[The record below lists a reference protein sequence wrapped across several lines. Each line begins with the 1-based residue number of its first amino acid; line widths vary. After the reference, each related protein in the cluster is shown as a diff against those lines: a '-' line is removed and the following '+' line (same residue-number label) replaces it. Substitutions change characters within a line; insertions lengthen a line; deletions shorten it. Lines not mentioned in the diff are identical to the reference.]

1 MKQYWALLWINLA
14 SIPERLG
21 LVLTIVI
28 GVACA
33 VGVLAS
39 MLAIGEGAR
48 RQAMGAVR
56 ADHVVLLSVGA
67 QAPMQSS
74 IARDVAALIA
84 DLPGIKRNA
93 QGKPIVVAQ
102 MMVYVQARDRTSG
115 KKIGFAILGVG
126 PGITDYSPEFH
137 LTSGRLFKPGLRE
150 LIASNVCAMRY
161 ADFARG
167 DRRRMRGGDWE
178 VVGNFDIGHTGGNC
192 IVFADAA
199 VVLSTFSRDN
209 YNQIN
214 VRLDSPERA
223 TELSNSIAANPAL
236 HVVAKSEAELTE
248 EGTQQLNAILA
259 FVAYFVGSI
268 MAVAA
273 TLGAA
278 NSLYAVVDGRRR
290 ELATLR
296 ALGFRAL
303 PIIASM
309 MTEALLLSIPG
320 ALLGVALA
328 WLLFNGLTAS
338 PFGMSFQLAVTAPIA
353 AIGICWALAMGL
365 VGGVLPAV
373 RAARVPVTAALRAT

>member
-14 SIPERLG
+14 SIPQRLG

-39 MLAIGEGAR
+39 MLAMGEGAR

-56 ADHVVLLSVGA
+56 ADHLILLSVGA

-74 IARDVAALIA
+74 IPKDVAALIG

-93 QGKPIVVAQ
+93 HGKPIVVAQ
-102 MMVYVQARDRTSG
+102 MMVYVQARDRASG
-115 KKIGFAILGVG
+115 RKIGFAVFGVG

-150 LIASNVCAMRY
+150 LIASNVCATRY

-167 DRRRMRGGDWE
+167 DRRRMRGGDWQI
-178 VVGNFDIGHTGGNC
+178 VGNFDIGHTGGNC

-214 VRLDSPERA
+214 VRLESPERA
-223 TELSNSIAANPAL
+223 AELSSSIAANPAL
-236 HVVAKSEAELTE
+236 HVAAKSEAELTE
-248 EGTQQLNAILA
+248 EGTKQLNAILA

-296 ALGFRAL
+296 ALGFRSF

-309 MTEALLLSIPG
+309 MTEAMLLSLPG
-320 ALLGVALA
+320 ALLGVGLA

-338 PFGMSFQLAVTAPIA
+338 PFGLSFQLAVTAPIA
-353 AIGICWALAMGL
+353 AVGICWALVMGL
-365 VGGVLPAV
+365 VGGVLPAL

>member
-39 MLAIGEGAR
+39 MLAMGEGAR

-56 ADHVVLLSVGA
+56 ADHLILLSVGA

-74 IARDVAALIA
+74 ISRDVAALIG

-102 MMVYVQARDRTSG
+102 MMVYVQARDRATG
-115 KKIGFAILGVG
+115 RKIGFAVFGVG

-167 DRRRMRGGDWE
+167 DRRRLRGGDWQI
-178 VVGNFDIGHTGGNC
+178 VGNFDIGHTGGNC

-199 VVLSTFSRDN
+199 VVLSAFSRDN

-248 EGTQQLNAILA
+248 EGTKQLNAILA

-296 ALGFRAL
+296 ALGFRSF

-309 MTEALLLSIPG
+309 MTEAILLSLPG
-320 ALLGVALA
+320 ALLGVGLA

-338 PFGMSFQLAVTAPIA
+338 PFGLSFQLAVTAPIA
-353 AIGICWALAMGL
+353 AVGICWALGMGL
-365 VGGVLPAV
+365 VGGVLPAL

>member
-74 IARDVAALIA
+74 IARDVAALIG

-102 MMVYVQARDRTSG
+102 MMVYVQARDRASG
-115 KKIGFAILGVG
+115 KKIGFAVLGVG

-248 EGTQQLNAILA
+248 EGTKQLSAILA

-296 ALGFRAL
+296 ALGFRSF

-309 MTEALLLSIPG
+309 MTEALLLSLPG

-365 VGGVLPAV
+365 VGGILPAV

>member
-74 IARDVAALIA
+74 IARDVPATIG

-102 MMVYVQARDRTSG
+102 MMVYVQARDRASG
-115 KKIGFAILGVG
+115 KKIGFAVLGVG

-161 ADFARG
+161 ADFSLG

-223 TELSNSIAANPAL
+223 TELSNSIAANPSL

-296 ALGFRAL
+296 ALGFRAF

-309 MTEALLLSIPG
+309 MTEALLLSLPG

>member
-39 MLAIGEGAR
+39 MLAMGEGAR

-74 IARDVAALIA
+74 IARDVAASIA

-102 MMVYVQARDRTSG
+102 MMVYVQARDRASG
-115 KKIGFAILGVG
+115 KKIGFAVLGVG

-296 ALGFRAL
+296 ALGFRSF

-309 MTEALLLSIPG
+309 MTEAMLLSLPG
-320 ALLGVALA
+320 ALLGVGLA

>member
-39 MLAIGEGAR
+39 MLAMGEGAR
-48 RQAMGAVR
+48 RQVMGAVR
-56 ADHVVLLSVGA
+56 ADHLILLSVGA

-74 IARDVAALIA
+74 IPKDVAALIG

-102 MMVYVQARDRTSG
+102 MMVYVQARDRATG
-115 KKIGFAILGVG
+115 RKIGFAVFGVG

-167 DRRRMRGGDWE
+167 DRRRMRGGDWQI
-178 VVGNFDIGHTGGNC
+178 VGNFDIGHTGGNC

-214 VRLDSPERA
+214 VRLESPERA
-223 TELSNSIAANPAL
+223 TELSSSIAANPAL
-236 HVVAKSEAELTE
+236 HVAAKSEAELTE
-248 EGTQQLNAILA
+248 EGTKQLNAILT

-296 ALGFRAL
+296 ALGFRSF

-309 MTEALLLSIPG
+309 MTEAILLSLPG
-320 ALLGVALA
+320 ALLGVGLA

-338 PFGMSFQLAVTAPIA
+338 PFGLSFQLAVTAPIA
-353 AIGICWALAMGL
+353 AVGICWALVMGL
-365 VGGVLPAV
+365 VGGVLPAL

>member
-14 SIPERLG
+14 SIPERFG

-102 MMVYVQARDRTSG
+102 MMVYVQARDRASG
-115 KKIGFAILGVG
+115 KKIGFAVLGVG

-248 EGTQQLNAILA
+248 EGTKQLSAILA

-296 ALGFRAL
+296 ALGFRSF

-309 MTEALLLSIPG
+309 MTEALLLSLPG

>member
-74 IARDVAALIA
+74 IARDVPATIG

-102 MMVYVQARDRTSG
+102 MMVYVQARDRASG
-115 KKIGFAILGVG
+115 KKIGFAVLGVG

-236 HVVAKSEAELTE
+236 HIVAKSEAELTE

-268 MAVAA
+268 MAIAA

-296 ALGFRAL
+296 ALGFRSF

-309 MTEALLLSIPG
+309 MTEALLLSLPG

>member
-74 IARDVAALIA
+74 IARDVPATIG

-102 MMVYVQARDRTSG
+102 MMVYVQARDRASG
-115 KKIGFAILGVG
+115 KKIGFAVLGVG

-214 VRLDSPERA
+214 VRLDAPERA
-223 TELSNSIAANPAL
+223 TELSNSIAANPSL

-296 ALGFRAL
+296 ALGFRAF

-309 MTEALLLSIPG
+309 MTEALLLSLPG

>member
-74 IARDVAALIA
+74 IARDVPATIG

-102 MMVYVQARDRTSG
+102 MMVYVQARDRASG
-115 KKIGFAILGVG
+115 KKIGFAVLGVG

-223 TELSNSIAANPAL
+223 TELSNSIAANPSL

-296 ALGFRAL
+296 ALGFRSF

-309 MTEALLLSIPG
+309 MTEALLLSLPG

>member
-14 SIPERLG
+14 SIPQRLG

-39 MLAIGEGAR
+39 MLAMGEGAR

-56 ADHVVLLSVGA
+56 ADHLILLSVGA

-74 IARDVAALIA
+74 IPKDVAALIG

-102 MMVYVQARDRTSG
+102 MMVYVQARDRATG
-115 KKIGFAILGVG
+115 RKIGFAVFGVG

-167 DRRRMRGGDWE
+167 DRRRMRGGDWQI
-178 VVGNFDIGHTGGNC
+178 VGNFDIGHTGGNC

-214 VRLDSPERA
+214 VRLESPERA
-223 TELSNSIAANPAL
+223 TELSSSIAANPAL
-236 HVVAKSEAELTE
+236 HVAAKSEAELTE
-248 EGTQQLNAILA
+248 EGTKQLNAILA

-296 ALGFRAL
+296 ALGFRSF

-309 MTEALLLSIPG
+309 MTEAILLSLPG
-320 ALLGVALA
+320 ALLGVGLA

-338 PFGMSFQLAVTAPIA
+338 PFGLSFQLAVTAPIA
-353 AIGICWALAMGL
+353 AVGICWALVMGL
-365 VGGVLPAV
+365 VGGVLPAL

>member
-14 SIPERLG
+14 SIPQRLG

-39 MLAIGEGAR
+39 MLAMGEGAR

-56 ADHVVLLSVGA
+56 ADHLILLSVGA

-74 IARDVAALIA
+74 IPKDVAALIG

-102 MMVYVQARDRTSG
+102 MMVYVQARDRATG
-115 KKIGFAILGVG
+115 RKIGFAVFGVG

-167 DRRRMRGGDWE
+167 DRRRMRGGDWQI
-178 VVGNFDIGHTGGNC
+178 VGNFDIGHTGGNC

-214 VRLDSPERA
+214 VRLESPERA
-223 TELSNSIAANPAL
+223 AELSSSIAANPAL
-236 HVVAKSEAELTE
+236 HVAAKSEAELTE
-248 EGTQQLNAILA
+248 EGTKQLNAILA

-296 ALGFRAL
+296 ALGFRSF

-309 MTEALLLSIPG
+309 MTEAMLLSLPG
-320 ALLGVALA
+320 ALLGVGLA

-338 PFGMSFQLAVTAPIA
+338 PFGLSFQLAVTAPIA
-353 AIGICWALAMGL
+353 AVGICWALVMGL
-365 VGGVLPAV
+365 VGGVLPAL

>member
-39 MLAIGEGAR
+39 MLAMGEGAR

-56 ADHVVLLSVGA
+56 ADHLILLSVGA

-74 IARDVAALIA
+74 IARDVAALIG

-102 MMVYVQARDRTSG
+102 MMVYVQARDRATG
-115 KKIGFAILGVG
+115 RKIGFAVFGVG

-167 DRRRMRGGDWE
+167 DRRRMRGGDWQI
-178 VVGNFDIGHTGGNC
+178 VGNFDIGHTGGNC

-199 VVLSTFSRDN
+199 VVLSAFSRDN

-223 TELSNSIAANPAL
+223 AELSNSIAANPAL

-248 EGTQQLNAILA
+248 EGTKQLNAILA

-278 NSLYAVVDGRRR
+278 NSLYAMVDGRRR

-296 ALGFRAL
+296 ALGFRSF

-309 MTEALLLSIPG
+309 MTEAILLSLPG
-320 ALLGVALA
+320 ALLGVGLA

-338 PFGMSFQLAVTAPIA
+338 PFGLSFQLAVTAPIA
-353 AIGICWALAMGL
+353 AVGICWALGMGL
-365 VGGVLPAV
+365 VGGLLPAL

>member
-14 SIPERLG
+14 SIPQRLG

-39 MLAIGEGAR
+39 MLAMGEGAR

-56 ADHVVLLSVGA
+56 ADHLILLSVGA

-74 IARDVAALIA
+74 IPKDVAALIG

-102 MMVYVQARDRTSG
+102 MMVYVQARDRASG
-115 KKIGFAILGVG
+115 RKIGFAVFGVG

-161 ADFARG
+161 ANFARG
-167 DRRRMRGGDWE
+167 DRRRMRGGDWQI
-178 VVGNFDIGHTGGNC
+178 VGNFDIGHTGGNC

-214 VRLDSPERA
+214 VRLESPERA
-223 TELSNSIAANPAL
+223 AELSSSIAANPAL
-236 HVVAKSEAELTE
+236 HVAAKSEAELTE
-248 EGTQQLNAILA
+248 EGTKQLNAILA

-296 ALGFRAL
+296 ALGFRSF

-309 MTEALLLSIPG
+309 MTEAMLLSLPG
-320 ALLGVALA
+320 ALLGVGLA

-338 PFGMSFQLAVTAPIA
+338 PFGLSFQLAVTAPIA
-353 AIGICWALAMGL
+353 AVGICWALVMGL
-365 VGGVLPAV
+365 VGGVLPAL

>member
-14 SIPERLG
+14 SIPARLG

-39 MLAIGEGAR
+39 MLAMGEGAR

-56 ADHVVLLSVGA
+56 ADHLILLSVGA

-74 IARDVAALIA
+74 IARDVAALIG

-102 MMVYVQARDRTSG
+102 MMVYVQARDRATG
-115 KKIGFAILGVG
+115 RKIGFAVFGVG

-150 LIASNVCAMRY
+150 LIASNVCASRY

-167 DRRRMRGGDWE
+167 DRRRLRGGDWQI
-178 VVGNFDIGHTGGNC
+178 VGNFDIGHTGGNC

-223 TELSNSIAANPAL
+223 TELTNSIAANPAL
-236 HVVAKSEAELTE
+236 HLVAKSEAELTE
-248 EGTQQLNAILA
+248 EGTKQLNAILA

-296 ALGFRAL
+296 ALGFRSF

-309 MTEALLLSIPG
+309 MTEAILLSLPG
-320 ALLGVALA
+320 ALLGVGLA

-338 PFGMSFQLAVTAPIA
+338 PFGLSFQLAVTAPIA
-353 AIGICWALAMGL
+353 AVGICWALVMGL
-365 VGGVLPAV
+365 VGGVLPAL
-373 RAARVPVTAALRAT
+373 RAARVPVTEALRAT

>member
-39 MLAIGEGAR
+39 MLAMGEGAR

-56 ADHVVLLSVGA
+56 ADHLILLSVGA

-74 IARDVAALIA
+74 IPKDVAALIG

-102 MMVYVQARDRTSG
+102 MMVYVQARDRATG
-115 KKIGFAILGVG
+115 RKIGFAVFGVG

-167 DRRRMRGGDWE
+167 DRRRMRGGDWQI
-178 VVGNFDIGHTGGNC
+178 VGNFDIGHTGGNC

-214 VRLDSPERA
+214 VRLESPERA
-223 TELSNSIAANPAL
+223 TELSSSIAANPAL
-236 HVVAKSEAELTE
+236 HVAAKSEAELTE
-248 EGTQQLNAILA
+248 EGTKQLNAILA

-296 ALGFRAL
+296 ALGFRSF

-309 MTEALLLSIPG
+309 MTEAILLSLPG
-320 ALLGVALA
+320 ALLGVGLA

-338 PFGMSFQLAVTAPIA
+338 PFGLSFQLAVTAPIA
-353 AIGICWALAMGL
+353 AVGICWALVMGL
-365 VGGVLPAV
+365 VGGVLPAL

>member
-14 SIPERLG
+14 SIPQRLG

-39 MLAIGEGAR
+39 MLAMGEGAR

-56 ADHVVLLSVGA
+56 ADHLILLSVGA

-74 IARDVAALIA
+74 IPKDVAALIG

-102 MMVYVQARDRTSG
+102 MMVYVQARDRASG
-115 KKIGFAILGVG
+115 RKIGFAVFGVG

-236 HVVAKSEAELTE
+236 HIVAKSEAELTE
-248 EGTQQLNAILA
+248 EGTKQLNAILA

-296 ALGFRAL
+296 ALGFRSF

-309 MTEALLLSIPG
+309 MTEAMLLSLPG
-320 ALLGVALA
+320 ALLGVGLA

-338 PFGMSFQLAVTAPIA
+338 PFGLSFQLAVTAPIA
-353 AIGICWALAMGL
+353 AVGICWALVMGL
-365 VGGVLPAV
+365 VGGVLPAL

>member
-39 MLAIGEGAR
+39 MLAMGEGAR

-56 ADHVVLLSVGA
+56 ADHLILLSVGA

-74 IARDVAALIA
+74 IARDVAALIG

-102 MMVYVQARDRTSG
+102 MMVYVQARDRATG
-115 KKIGFAILGVG
+115 RKIGFAVFGVG

-150 LIASNVCAMRY
+150 IIASNVCAMRY

-167 DRRRMRGGDWE
+167 DRRRLRGGDWQI
-178 VVGNFDIGHTGGNC
+178 VGNFDIGHTGGNC

-199 VVLSTFSRDN
+199 VVLSAFSRDN

-223 TELSNSIAANPAL
+223 IELSNSIAANPAL

-248 EGTQQLNAILA
+248 EGTKQLNAILA

-296 ALGFRAL
+296 ALGFRSF

-309 MTEALLLSIPG
+309 MTEAILLSLPG
-320 ALLGVALA
+320 ALLGVGLA

-338 PFGMSFQLAVTAPIA
+338 PFGLSFQLAVSAPIA
-353 AIGICWALAMGL
+353 AVGICWALVMGL
-365 VGGVLPAV
+365 VGGVLPAL

>member
-1 MKQYWALLWINLA
+1 
-14 SIPERLG
+14 
-21 LVLTIVI
+21 
-28 GVACA
+28 
-33 VGVLAS
+33 
-39 MLAIGEGAR
+39 
-48 RQAMGAVR
+48 
-56 ADHVVLLSVGA
+56 
-67 QAPMQSS
+67 
-74 IARDVAALIA
+74 
-84 DLPGIKRNA
+84 
-93 QGKPIVVAQ
+93 
-102 MMVYVQARDRTSG
+102 
-115 KKIGFAILGVG
+115 
-126 PGITDYSPEFH
+126 
-137 LTSGRLFKPGLRE
+137 
-150 LIASNVCAMRY
+150 
-161 ADFARG
+161 
-167 DRRRMRGGDWE
+167 MRGGDWE

-236 HVVAKSEAELTE
+236 HIVAKSEVELTE

-296 ALGFRAL
+296 ALGFRSF

-309 MTEALLLSIPG
+309 MTEALLLSLPG

>member
-14 SIPERLG
+14 SIPQRLG

-39 MLAIGEGAR
+39 MLAMGEGAR

-56 ADHVVLLSVGA
+56 ADHLILLSVGA

-74 IARDVAALIA
+74 IPKDVAALIG

-102 MMVYVQARDRTSG
+102 MMVYVQARDRASG
-115 KKIGFAILGVG
+115 RKIGFAVFGVG

-150 LIASNVCAMRY
+150 LIASNVCATRY

-167 DRRRMRGGDWE
+167 DRRRMRGGDWQI
-178 VVGNFDIGHTGGNC
+178 VGNFDIGHTGGNC

-214 VRLDSPERA
+214 VRLESPERA
-223 TELSNSIAANPAL
+223 AELSSSIAANPAL
-236 HVVAKSEAELTE
+236 HVAAKSEAELTE
-248 EGTQQLNAILA
+248 EGTKQLNAILA

-296 ALGFRAL
+296 ALGFRSF

-309 MTEALLLSIPG
+309 MTEAMLLSLPG
-320 ALLGVALA
+320 ALLGVGLA

-338 PFGMSFQLAVTAPIA
+338 PFGLSFQLAVTAPIA
-353 AIGICWALAMGL
+353 AVGICWALVMGL
-365 VGGVLPAV
+365 VGGVLPAL

>member
-74 IARDVAALIA
+74 IARDVPATIG

-93 QGKPIVVAQ
+93 QGKPIAVAQ
-102 MMVYVQARDRTSG
+102 MMVYVQARDRASG
-115 KKIGFAILGVG
+115 KKIGFAVLGVG

-236 HVVAKSEAELTE
+236 HIVAKSEAELTE

-296 ALGFRAL
+296 ALGFRSF

-309 MTEALLLSIPG
+309 MTEALLLSLPG

>member
-74 IARDVAALIA
+74 IARDVPATIG

-102 MMVYVQARDRTSG
+102 MMVYVQARDRASG
-115 KKIGFAILGVG
+115 KKIGFAVLGVG

-236 HVVAKSEAELTE
+236 HIVAKSEAELTE

-296 ALGFRAL
+296 ALGFRAF

-309 MTEALLLSIPG
+309 MTEALLLSLPG

>member
-74 IARDVAALIA
+74 IARDVPATIG

-102 MMVYVQARDRTSG
+102 MMVYVQARDRASG
-115 KKIGFAILGVG
+115 KKIGFAVLGVG

-236 HVVAKSEAELTE
+236 HIVAKSEVELTE

-296 ALGFRAL
+296 ALGFRSF

-309 MTEALLLSIPG
+309 MTEALLLSLPG

>member
-14 SIPERLG
+14 SIPQRLG
-21 LVLTIVI
+21 LVLTMVI

-39 MLAIGEGAR
+39 MLAMGEGAR

-56 ADHVVLLSVGA
+56 ADHLILLSVGA

-74 IARDVAALIA
+74 IPKDVAALIG

-102 MMVYVQARDRTSG
+102 MMVYVQARDRATG
-115 KKIGFAILGVG
+115 RKISFAVFGVG

-137 LTSGRLFKPGLRE
+137 LTSGRPFKPGLRE

-167 DRRRMRGGDWE
+167 DRRRMRGGDWQI
-178 VVGNFDIGHTGGNC
+178 VGNFDIGHTGGNC

-214 VRLDSPERA
+214 VRLESPERA
-223 TELSNSIAANPAL
+223 TELSSSIAANPAL
-236 HVVAKSEAELTE
+236 HVAAKSEAELTE
-248 EGTQQLNAILA
+248 EGTKQLNAILA

-296 ALGFRAL
+296 ALGFRSF

-309 MTEALLLSIPG
+309 MTEAMLLSLPG
-320 ALLGVALA
+320 ALLGVGLA

-338 PFGMSFQLAVTAPIA
+338 PFGLSFQLAVTAPIA
-353 AIGICWALAMGL
+353 AVGICWALVMGL
-365 VGGVLPAV
+365 VGGVLPAL

>member
-14 SIPERLG
+14 SIPSRLG
-21 LVLTIVI
+21 LVLTIVV
-28 GVACA
+28 GVGCA

-39 MLAIGEGAR
+39 MLAMGAGAR
-48 RQAMGAVR
+48 RQTMGTVR
-56 ADHVVLLSVGA
+56 ADHVVLLSTGA
-67 QAPMQSS
+67 QEPMQSS
-74 IARDVAALIA
+74 IPRNVVASVEN
-84 DLPGIKRNA
+84 LPGIKRNS
-93 QGKPIVVAQ
+93 QGKPIVFPQ
-102 MMVYVQARDRTSG
+102 MMVYVQARDRVSG
-115 KKIGFAILGVG
+115 RKIGFALLGVG
-126 PGITDYSPEFH
+126 PRMTDYTPDLH

-150 LIASNVCAMRY
+150 LIASNVCALRY

-178 VVGNFDIGHTGGNC
+178 VVGNFDIGHPGGPC
-192 IVFADAA
+192 IVFADAE
-199 VVLSTFSRDN
+199 VVLSTFSREN

-214 VRLDSPERA
+214 VRLESPEKA
-223 TELSNSIAANPAL
+223 AELASSITANPSL
-236 HVVAKSEAELTE
+236 HVTLKSEAELTE
-248 EGTQQLNAILA
+248 EGTQLLNAMLA

-296 ALGFRAL
+296 ALGFRGF

-309 MTEALLLSIPG
+309 MTEAILLSLPG
-320 ALLGVALA
+320 ALLGVGLA

-338 PFGMSFQLAVTAPIA
+338 PFGVTFQLAVTAPIA
-353 AIGICWALAMGL
+353 GVGIAWALMMGV
-365 VGGVLPAV
+365 VGGVLPAL

>member
-74 IARDVAALIA
+74 IARDVPATIG

-102 MMVYVQARDRTSG
+102 MMVYVQARDRASG
-115 KKIGFAILGVG
+115 KKIGFAVLGVG

-161 ADFARG
+161 ADFSLG

-223 TELSNSIAANPAL
+223 TELSNSIAANPSL

-296 ALGFRAL
+296 ALGFRSF

-309 MTEALLLSIPG
+309 MTEALLLSLPG

>member
-14 SIPERLG
+14 SIPQRLG
-21 LVLTIVI
+21 LVMTIVI

-39 MLAIGEGAR
+39 MLAMGEGAR

-56 ADHVVLLSVGA
+56 ADHLILLSVGA

-74 IARDVAALIA
+74 IPKDVAALIG

-102 MMVYVQARDRTSG
+102 MMVYVQARDRASG
-115 KKIGFAILGVG
+115 RKIGFAVFGVG

-150 LIASNVCAMRY
+150 LIASNVCATRY

-167 DRRRMRGGDWE
+167 DRRRMRGGDWQI
-178 VVGNFDIGHTGGNC
+178 VGNFDIGHTGGNC

-214 VRLDSPERA
+214 VRLESPERA
-223 TELSNSIAANPAL
+223 TELSSSIAANPAL
-236 HVVAKSEAELTE
+236 HVAAKSEAELTE
-248 EGTQQLNAILA
+248 EGTKQLNAILA

-296 ALGFRAL
+296 ALGFRSF

-309 MTEALLLSIPG
+309 MTEAMLLSLPG
-320 ALLGVALA
+320 ALLGVGLA

-338 PFGMSFQLAVTAPIA
+338 PFGLSFQLAVTAPIA
-353 AIGICWALAMGL
+353 AVGICWALVMGL
-365 VGGVLPAV
+365 VGGVLPAL

>member
-33 VGVLAS
+33 VGVLES

-102 MMVYVQARDRTSG
+102 MMVYVQARDRASG
-115 KKIGFAILGVG
+115 KKIGFAVLGVG

-236 HVVAKSEAELTE
+236 HIVAKSEAELTE

-296 ALGFRAL
+296 ALGFRSF

-309 MTEALLLSIPG
+309 MTEALLLSLPG

>member
-74 IARDVAALIA
+74 IARDVPATIG

-102 MMVYVQARDRTSG
+102 MMVYVQARDRASG
-115 KKIGFAILGVG
+115 KKIGFAVLGVG

-214 VRLDSPERA
+214 VRLDAPERA
-223 TELSNSIAANPAL
+223 TELSNSIAANPSL

-296 ALGFRAL
+296 ALGFRSF

-309 MTEALLLSIPG
+309 MTEALLLSLPG

>member
-21 LVLTIVI
+21 LILTIVI
-28 GVACA
+28 GVGCA

-39 MLAIGEGAR
+39 MLAMGAGAQ
-48 RQAMGAVR
+48 RQAMGTVR
-56 ADHVVLLSVGA
+56 ADHVILLSIGA
-67 QAPMQSS
+67 QGPMQSS
-74 IARDVAALIA
+74 IPKDVATLIG
-84 DLPGIKRNA
+84 DLPGIRRNA

-102 MMVYVQARDRTSG
+102 MMVYVQARDRASG
-115 KKIGFAILGVG
+115 KKIGFAVLGVG

-192 IVFADAA
+192 IVFADAT

-296 ALGFRAL
+296 ALGFRSF

-309 MTEALLLSIPG
+309 MTEALLLSLPG

>member
-14 SIPERLG
+14 SIPGRFG

-39 MLAIGEGAR
+39 MLAMGEGAR

-74 IARDVAALIA
+74 IPKDVAALIG

-102 MMVYVQARDRTSG
+102 MMVYVQAHDRVSG
-115 KKIGFAILGVG
+115 KKMGFAVLGVG

-137 LTSGRLFKPGLRE
+137 LTSGRLFKSGLRE

-167 DRRRMRGGDWE
+167 DRRRMRGGDWQ
-178 VVGNFDIGHTGGNC
+178 VVGNFDVGHTGGNC

-214 VRLDSPERA
+214 VRLESPERA
-223 TELSNSIAANPAL
+223 TELSNAIAANPSL

-248 EGTQQLNAILA
+248 TGTQEIHAILS

-296 ALGFRAL
+296 ALGFRSF

-309 MTEALLLSIPG
+309 MTEAILLSLPG
-320 ALLGVALA
+320 ALLGVCLA

-353 AIGICWALAMGL
+353 AIGICWALVMGL
-365 VGGVLPAV
+365 VGGVLPSL

>member
-74 IARDVAALIA
+74 IARDVPATIG

-102 MMVYVQARDRTSG
+102 MMVYVQARDRASG
-115 KKIGFAILGVG
+115 KKIGFAVLGVG

-236 HVVAKSEAELTE
+236 HIVAKSEAELTE

-296 ALGFRAL
+296 ALGFRSF

-309 MTEALLLSIPG
+309 MTEALLLSLPG

>member
-1 MKQYWALLWINLA
+1 MKQYWALLWINIA

-21 LVLTIVI
+21 LVLTLVI

-39 MLAIGEGAR
+39 MLAMGEGAR

-56 ADHVVLLSVGA
+56 ADHLILLSVGA

-74 IARDVAALIA
+74 IPRDVAALIG
-84 DLPGIKRNA
+84 DMPGIKRNA

-102 MMVYVQARDRTSG
+102 MMVYMQARDRVTG
-115 KKIGFAILGVG
+115 RKIGFAVFGVG

-167 DRRRMRGGDWE
+167 DRRRMRGGDWQI
-178 VVGNFDIGHTGGNC
+178 VGNFDIGHPGGNC

-223 TELSNSIAANPAL
+223 TELSSSIAANPAL
-236 HVVAKSEAELTE
+236 HVVAKSEAELAD
-248 EGTQQLNAILA
+248 EGTKQITAILA
-259 FVAYFVGSI
+259 FVAYFVGSV

-296 ALGFRAL
+296 ALGFRAF

-309 MTEALLLSIPG
+309 MTEAILLSLPG
-320 ALLGVALA
+320 ALLGVGLA
-328 WLLFNGLTAS
+328 WLLFNGLPAS
-338 PFGMSFQLAVTAPIA
+338 PFGLSFQLAVTAPIA
-353 AIGICWALAMGL
+353 AVGICWALVMGL
-365 VGGVLPAV
+365 LGGVLPAL